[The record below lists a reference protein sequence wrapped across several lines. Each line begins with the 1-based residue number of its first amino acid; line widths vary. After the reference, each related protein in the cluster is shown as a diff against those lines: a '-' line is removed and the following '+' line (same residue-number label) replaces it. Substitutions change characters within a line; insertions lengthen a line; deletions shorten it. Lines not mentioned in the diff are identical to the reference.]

1 MTSKLDLA
9 WAEAAVDRSNVAP
22 FIERAVPVALQ
33 RQLSIRT
40 LLLGIVVTAMEER
53 PLMLS
58 WVWTTLCEL
67 EPEDQRRLG
76 VIGTTV
82 HGEHDHQL
90 SYRQVEDTFRVVMLA
105 LDYRPVPAFRKGI
118 KGAAR
123 HQAFLA
129 HQPSPNEAAQR
140 RSNLEWV
147 CDALLEASMP
157 RRLRR
162 HTAHALDWTDVH
174 SRAADIAKAEYS
186 TDPSAGWRRK
196 KKQDSPTRPHVFFGY
211 HEQSLT
217 IAPTPGATEQ
227 FPELVRRI
235 ELYPANEEPSRSRS
249 SFSNEPALTA
259 SLRARSLPTAPTRT
273 SGLDS
278 RSVVTAIR
286 TCRRPPPTGLRQPRY
301 LRGSE
306 DRRRRLVLP
315 SRPGS
320 RAPNQTPAW
329 PRDDADLKAWDD
341 KAAKRDAYRFRSHGR
356 RADDGCQRYSC
367 PARRG
372 AVRCPLVKT
381 SWALDPTSVPT
392 ITIPPTHPPKC
403 CQQHTITV
411 PPNVAG
417 KTRQKHIYLSPKWRE
432 DFRDRTSVERSY
444 SPAKS
449 RAAEDMSTDRMYV
462 IGVAKVQFLRAF
474 GYMAMNYRLVLG
486 WVTGADS
493 STGTGHEGDRNGVV
507 RSRSNSCALCS
518 TASSSAAP
526 LHSCGRPQTMTDLH
540 GRSASARPKMA

>member
-1 MTSKLDLA
+1 MTSQLDLA

-22 FIERAVPVALQ
+22 FIERAIPITLQ

-40 LLLGIVVTAMEER
+40 LLLGILVTAMEER

-67 EPEDQRRLG
+67 DEQDQRRLG

-82 HGEHDHQL
+82 HGQQDHL
-90 SYRQVEDTFRVVMLA
+90 LTYRQVEDTYRVMMLA
-105 LDYRPVPAFRKGI
+105 LDYRPVPVFRKGI

-129 HQPSPNEAAQR
+129 HQPSPDEAAKR

-147 CDALLEASMP
+147 CDALLEATLP

-162 HTAHALDWTDVH
+162 HRAHALDWTDVH
-174 SRAADIAKAEYS
+174 TRAADIAKAQYS

-196 KKQDSPTRPHVFFGY
+196 KKKDSPTRPHMFFGY
-211 HEQSLT
+211 HEQALT
-217 IAPTPGATEQ
+217 IAPTPDATEQ

-235 ELYPANEEPSRSRS
+235 ELCPANEEPEQNSIA
-249 SFSNEPALTA
+249 FLK
-259 SLRARSLPTAPTRT
+259 RARGHGVPPGTLLADSAYSNKRGWTVDAWSLQFEP
-273 SGLDS
+273 
-278 RSVVTAIR
+278 VVDLHPQDYA
-286 TCRRPPPTGLRQPRY
+286 
-301 LRGSE
+301 LRGTYE
-306 DRRRRLVLP
+306 GAKIAGDGFFCPAAQEVVLRIKP
-315 SRPGS
+315 
-320 RAPNQTPAW
+320 PAW
-329 PRDDADLKAWDD
+329 PRDSDDLEAWDD
-341 KAAKRDAYRFRSHGR
+341 KAAKRDAYRFRPHGR

-392 ITIPPTHPPKC
+392 ITNPPSHPPKC

-411 PPNVAG
+411 PPDVAG
-417 KTRQKHIYLSPKWRE
+417 KTRQKHPYLSPKWRE
-432 DFRDRTSVERSY
+432 NYGDRTAVERSY
-444 SPAKS
+444 SSAKS

-462 IGVAKVQFLRAF
+462 IGIAKVQFLRVF

-493 STGTGHEGDRNGVV
+493 STGTGHRRGPKRRRPFSAKLL
-507 RSRSNSCALCS
+507 RSVLDGMKLGR
-518 TASSSAAP
+518 ASP
-526 LHSCGRPQTMTDLH
+526 
-540 GRSASARPKMA
+540 